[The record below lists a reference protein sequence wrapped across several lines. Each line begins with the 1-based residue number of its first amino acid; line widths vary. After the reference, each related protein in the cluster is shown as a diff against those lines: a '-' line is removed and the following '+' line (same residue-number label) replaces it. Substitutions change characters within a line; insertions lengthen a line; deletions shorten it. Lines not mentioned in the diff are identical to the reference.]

1 MGKTIGKRILTALL
15 LAVFWLLSAVPAQAE
30 EELAL
35 ASQAAILMDAD
46 TGQVLY
52 EKNAHLQLYPASITK
67 IMTAM
72 LALQELEPDQVL
84 TVSPSAVGAVPVTS
98 SHISL
103 KAGEQLTVEQALYA
117 IATMSAND
125 AANVLAEAVSG
136 SLSDFAVHM
145 TDTAR
150 SLGAMDTNFTNANG
164 LPDSSHYTTA
174 YDMALITAAALKVP
188 GLAEYFCTT
197 EYLLPPTN
205 LSDARVFA
213 NKDRLLPG
221 GQYYYEGVL
230 MAKTG
235 WTSSAQGTFAA
246 VVRRGDTTLI
256 VIALKSPL
264 LEDKYRDT
272 WTLMNYGFSRYAKV
286 FFTGEELAE
295 HFSLGKYEAV
305 EGQEFAWQL
314 PAEAD
319 PAELT
324 FSLGGETQLLENR
337 RRVVTVQ
344 ASIGDLVL
352 TRWQLV
358 LEKPL
363 LARGVIP
370 ELSSDPGQEE
380 QMEPAPG
387 PETADQSA
395 LLLAVPVCVVL
406 LLLAMVR
413 IRKIRRRRLRRSRLQ
428 ARIRHMKRQIG
439 NP

>member
-272 WTLMNYGFSRYAKV
+272 WTLMDYGFSRYAKV

-295 HFSLGKYEAV
+295 HFSLGKYKAV

-314 PAEAD
+314 PAQAN

-324 FSLGGETQLLENR
+324 FSLGSQTRLLENGQ
-337 RRVVTVQ
+337 RVVTVR
-344 ASIGDLVL
+344 AAIGGTELPE
-352 TRWQLV
+352 QKLV

-363 LARGVIP
+363 LARDVIP

-380 QMEPAPG
+380 QMEPAPE
-387 PETADQSA
+387 PETADRSA
-395 LLLAVPVCVVL
+395 LLLAVPVCIVL

>member
-30 EELAL
+30 ELTL

-46 TGQVLY
+46 TGQILY

-136 SLSDFAVHM
+136 SLPDFAIRM

-188 GLAEYFCTT
+188 GLAEYFRTT
-197 EYLLPPTN
+197 EYLLSPTN
-205 LSDARVFA
+205 LSDARVFS

-272 WTLMNYGFSRYAKV
+272 WTLMDYGFSRYAKV

-305 EGQEFAWQL
+305 EGQEFAWQI

-319 PAELT
+319 PAKLT

-337 RRVVTVQ
+337 QRVVTVQ
-344 ASIGDLVL
+344 ASIGDSVL
-352 TRWQLV
+352 TQWQLV

-363 LARGVIP
+363 LARDVIP
-370 ELSSDPGQEE
+370 ELPSVSGEEE
-380 QMEPAPG
+380 QPEPEPEAP
-387 PETADQSA
+387 DRSA
-395 LLLAVPVCVVL
+395 LLLAVPVCIVL

>member
-1 MGKTIGKRILTALL
+1 MGKSIEKKILTVLL
-15 LAVFWLLSAVPAQAE
+15 LLVFCLLLVVPAQAE
-30 EELAL
+30 EELIL

-46 TGQVLY
+46 TGQILY
-52 EKNAHLQLYPASITK
+52 EKNAHQQLYPASITK

-72 LALQELEPDQVL
+72 LALQELEPGQVL

-136 SLSDFAVHM
+136 SLSDFAIRM

-150 SLGAMDTNFTNANG
+150 NLGAMDTNFTNANG

-188 GLAEYFCTT
+188 GLAEYFRTT
-197 EYLLPPTN
+197 EYLLSPTN
-205 LSDARVFA
+205 LSDARVFT

-272 WTLMNYGFSRYAKV
+272 WTLMDYGFSRYAKA
-286 FFTGEELAE
+286 FFTGEELAA
-295 HFSLGKYEAV
+295 HFSLGKYKAV
-305 EGQEFAWQL
+305 AGQEFAWQL

-337 RRVVTVQ
+337 QRVVTVQ
-344 ASIGDLVL
+344 ASIGDSVL
-352 TRWQLV
+352 PQWQLV

-363 LARGVIP
+363 LARDVIP

-380 QMEPAPG
+380 QPEAAPEPA
-387 PETADQSA
+387 TADRSA
-395 LLLAVPVCVVL
+395 LLVAVPVCVVL

-439 NP
+439 NS

>member
-1 MGKTIGKRILTALL
+1 MGKTIGKRILTVLL

-314 PAEAD
+314 PLEAD

-344 ASIGDLVL
+344 ASIGNLVL

-380 QMEPAPG
+380 QMEPAPE
-387 PETADQSA
+387 PETADRFA

-439 NP
+439 NS

>member
-314 PAEAD
+314 PLEAD

-380 QMEPAPG
+380 QMEPAPE
-387 PETADQSA
+387 PETADRPA

>member
-1 MGKTIGKRILTALL
+1 MGKTIGKRILTVLL

-30 EELAL
+30 EELTL

-46 TGQVLY
+46 TGQILY

-136 SLSDFAVHM
+136 SLPDFALKM

-188 GLAEYFCTT
+188 GLAEYFRTT
-197 EYLLPPTN
+197 EYLLSPTN
-205 LSDARVFA
+205 LSDARVFS

-272 WTLMNYGFSRYAKV
+272 WTLMDYGFSRYAKV

-305 EGQEFAWQL
+305 EGQEFAWQI

-319 PAELT
+319 PAKLT

-337 RRVVTVQ
+337 QRVVTVQ
-344 ASIGDLVL
+344 ASIGDSVL
-352 TRWQLV
+352 TQWQLV

-363 LARGVIP
+363 LARDVIP
-370 ELSSDPGQEE
+370 ELPSVSGEEE
-380 QMEPAPG
+380 QPEPEPEAP
-387 PETADQSA
+387 DRSA

-406 LLLAMVR
+406 MLLAMVR

-439 NP
+439 NS

>member
-197 EYLLPPTN
+197 EYLLSPTN
-205 LSDARVFA
+205 LSDARVFS

-272 WTLMNYGFSRYAKV
+272 WTLMDYGFSRYAKV

-295 HFSLGKYEAV
+295 LFSLGKYEAV

-319 PAELT
+319 PAELS

-363 LARGVIP
+363 LARDVIP

-380 QMEPAPG
+380 QMEPAPE
-387 PETADQSA
+387 PETADRSA
-395 LLLAVPVCVVL
+395 LLLAVPVCIVL

-439 NP
+439 NS

>member
-314 PAEAD
+314 PLEAD

-380 QMEPAPG
+380 QMEPAPE
-387 PETADQSA
+387 PETADRSA

>member
-344 ASIGDLVL
+344 ASIGNLVL

-380 QMEPAPG
+380 QMEPAPE
-387 PETADQSA
+387 PETADRFA

-439 NP
+439 NS

>member
-188 GLAEYFCTT
+188 GLAEYFGTT
-197 EYLLPPTN
+197 EYLLSPTN
-205 LSDARVFA
+205 LSDARVFS

-319 PAELT
+319 PAELA

-352 TRWQLV
+352 TQWQLV

-363 LARGVIP
+363 LARDVIP

-380 QMEPAPG
+380 QMEPAPE
-387 PETADQSA
+387 PETADRSA
-395 LLLAVPVCVVL
+395 LLLAVPVCIVL

-439 NP
+439 NS